1 MDKKRKGDSMNDIVR
16 ITNDRELVVSL
27 EDISAFS
34 GVKYESIQKMMRNNR
49 DVFLTIGLSLPKES
63 DFKSVSLNEEQSTL
77 LMMFMKNTP
86 QVKEFKIKLV
96 QEFFKMREYLR
107 SGSIINDE
115 LKKHIEQFI
124 PKGGYLEE
132 NANGE
137 LKTKPIRGYFRV
149 DKFSNYAILLNKKYQ
164 LQKRVNSLLREE
176 YELEIK
182 MVEIELAEIEKE
194 NVA

>member
-1 MDKKRKGDSMNDIVR
+1 MNELVK
-16 ITNDRELVVSL
+16 ITDNRELVVSL

-34 GVKYESIQKMMRNNR
+34 GVKYESIR
-49 DVFLTIGLSLPKES
+49 DLLSKNIEVFKNIGFEVAIKGTLSTDL
-63 DFKSVSLNEEQSTL
+63 KSASLNELQATL

-132 NANGE
+132 NAKGE
-137 LKTKPIRGYFRV
+137 LKTKPVRGYFRV
-149 DKFSNYAILLNKKYQ
+149 DKFGAYATLLNKKYQ

-182 MVEIELAEIEKE
+182 MVEIELAEIDKE